1 MSTLRYINGRIK
13 NRRDTKDDWSKD
25 NPLLYDGELAL
36 EQDTNKLKMGDG
48 ITRWN
53 DLPYI
58 SAGLPTGSVIAFSGE
73 TIPDDWLLC
82 NGAAIDR
89 TEYANLFSVIGTK
102 FGNGN
107 GSNTFNLPNLAKR
120 YIMGAEDESTL
131 DTVVEAGLPNL
142 SGQFFVRASGNWD
155 TNLSWA
161 DKDPTGPFYRQPNPQ
176 SCQNW
181 DYNRGQW
188 ISAISYI
195 GFDASRAS
203 PIYGRS
209 DTVQPPSILMYYIIK
224 V

>member
-89 TEYANLFSVIGTK
+89 TEYADLFSVIGTK

-107 GSNTFNLPNLAKR
+107 GSNTFNLPNLINRFIQGTETELGKQR
-120 YIMGAEDESTL
+120 
-131 DTVVEAGLPNL
+131 EAGLPNITGWL
-142 SGQFFVRASGNWD
+142 QATAQGGYSYGHAGGAITETIIGSGDEGGKGGEYKTYTLNASLAN
-155 TNLSWA
+155 
-161 DKDPTGPFYRQPNPQ
+161 
-176 SCQNW
+176 
-181 DYNRGQW
+181 
-188 ISAISYI
+188 
-195 GFDASRAS
+195 
-203 PIYGRS
+203 PIYGKS